1 MRPEPTSRVNKWGL
15 ASVVSL
21 IFVIP
26 AAGAVAAFSGGNGP
40 ASAVTGLIPL
50 LVAMSSSVLAAKQGS
65 RWCLVVSVLAAPWA
79 LLTLLLMTIGE

>member
-21 IFVIP
+21 ILVIP
-26 AAGAVAAFSGGNGP
+26 AAGASATFAGGNGL
-40 ASAVTGLIPL
+40 ASDVTGMIFMLSAIL
-50 LVAMSSSVLAAKQGS
+50 FAVLAAKRGS
-65 RWCLVVSVLAAPWA
+65 RWWLVVSVLAAPWA